1 MMLRTISLLR
11 VRLVLLALL
20 LVLDQHGALLHQL
33 SHLHPGAG
41 AAGVTLQADEH
52 ATDGTSC
59 PTCDAFAQIANP
71 ASGTARAGP
80 ACPAAFLPAPD
91 PSYIVADALA
101 PRPRS
106 RGPPLI

>member
-1 MMLRTISLLR
+1 MLRTTTLLR

-33 SHLHPGAG
+33 GHLHSG
-41 AAGVTLQADEH
+41 AATGVTLQADEH

-59 PTCDAFAQIANP
+59 PTCDAFAQITNP
-71 ASGTARAGP
+71 ASGTAHIVP

-91 PSYIVADALA
+91 PSYIVADAFA